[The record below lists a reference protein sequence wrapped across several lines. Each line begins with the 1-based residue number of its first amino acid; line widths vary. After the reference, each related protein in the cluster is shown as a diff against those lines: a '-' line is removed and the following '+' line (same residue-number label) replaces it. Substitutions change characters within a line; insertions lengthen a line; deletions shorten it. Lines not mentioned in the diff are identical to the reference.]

1 MLIPGKIAG
10 KAVTIKTDVVNS
22 EIPLLLSKKSMK
34 CAGPKIDFLQDK
46 VSIFG
51 KDISLQFTSNYA
63 IPLNDS
69 YEDSAFL
76 DDSRFIEVFLT
87 INNLRDKSQG
97 EKVQIAI
104 KLHKQFD
111 HPKGSRLIIL
121 IKSAGISDNVLLD
134 VVKSLGENCSI
145 CLKYK
150 KPKSKPVGGF
160 SLAHNFNET
169 VAMDLR
175 QFRNVFILH
184 LVDHKLDLVL
194 Q

>member
-1 MLIPGKIAG
+1 M
-10 KAVTIKTDVVNS
+10 
-22 EIPLLLSKKSMK
+22 
-34 CAGPKIDFLQDK
+34 
-46 VSIFG
+46 
-51 KDISLQFTSNYA
+51 
-63 IPLNDS
+63 
-69 YEDSAFL
+69 
-76 DDSRFIEVFLT
+76 
-87 INNLRDKSQG
+87 
-97 EKVQIAI
+97 QIAI

-160 SLAHNFNET
+160 SLANNFNET